1 MTNPRYTQRVLP
13 GLVAVAV
20 LATAAGYAGSHYFNV
35 FSTGHAAVPAAAAT
49 VMHQHGMQ
57 AVSAAKQGDAEAY
70 TCPMHPEVVQD
81 HPGTCPICGMTLVKM
96 QQAGDHAGNASPLV
110 HVDEATQQRMGVRME
125 SAAVTNMHKEIN
137 AFATISPDESR
148 TVFVNPKVEGWIRHL
163 HVQGVGQAVHKGQV
177 LYEIYSPELQQR
189 QRDYVDLLT
198 RREALL
204 GSSMELVGPNSA
216 MLGSLAKE
224 RFRARER
231 LLAADIPLD
240 VVEEL
245 EKSRRIS
252 DVIPVRAAQDGV
264 VGSIAAREGSYVNPM
279 QTVLVYTDSR
289 RVWAEITL
297 FPDQVSW
304 LKSGDVIVLTSGL
317 DKTVQIR
324 AKIDLSTL
332 QIDAASRAAKLRLPL
347 ENSNQAFRAGAFAEA
362 VILSSARKALSVP
375 RDALIRTGHGDFLV
389 VGQGQGHFSNTA
401 VKTGIEDKER
411 VEILGG
417 LKAGQQ
423 VAVNAQFLLDAA
435 GSLQAMQQRQLPP
448 GSGANAAVVAS
459 PTPESSK
466 PGMDMASGMHM
477 HAGALQ

>member
-1 MTNPRYTQRVLP
+1 MTDHRYKQRFFS
-13 GLVAVAV
+13 GIVAVAV
-20 LATAAGYAGSHYFNV
+20 LSSAAGYAGSRYSGL
-35 FSTGHAAVPAAAAT
+35 FSSRLAAT
-49 VMHQHGMQ
+49 PAGAHQHEMRV
-57 AVSAAKQGDAEAY
+57 AATAKQGIAEAY
-70 TCPMHPEVVQD
+70 TCPMHPEIVQD
-81 HPGTCPICGMTLVKM
+81 HSGTCPICGMTLVKM
-96 QQAGDHAGNASPLV
+96 HHATDHAGDAAPLV
-110 HVDEATQQRMGVRME
+110 YIDDATQQRMGVRLE
-125 SAAVTNMHKEIN
+125 AAAVTEMHKEIN

-148 TVFVNPKVEGWIRHL
+148 TVSVNPKVEGWIRRL
-163 HVQGVGQAVHKGQV
+163 HVQGIGQAVRKGQV

-224 RFRARER
+224 RFRARDR

-245 EKSRRIS
+245 EKSRRIA

-264 VGSIAAREGSYVNPM
+264 VASITAREGSYVNPM
-279 QTVLVYTDSR
+279 QTVLVYTDST

-304 LKSGDVIVLTSGL
+304 LKNGDVVVLTSGL
-317 DKTVQIR
+317 DKNVQLR
-324 AKIDLSTL
+324 AKINLSSL
-332 QIDAASRAAKLRLPL
+332 QIDASNRAAKLRLSL
-347 ENSNQAFRAGAFAEA
+347 ENSTQAFRAGAYAEA
-362 VILSSARKALSVP
+362 VILSSARKTLSVP

-389 VGQGQGHFSNTA
+389 VGQGQGHFLNTV

-435 GSLQAMQQRQLPP
+435 GSLQAMQQRQRP
-448 GSGANAAVVAS
+448 AQATDA
-459 PTPESSK
+459 
-466 PGMDMASGMHM
+466 
-477 HAGALQ
+477 